1 MYIYYNTKET
11 FLMEIRAFLTLDL
24 TFIVVIYFGFL
35 LFIHPP
41 RSVILPSLLGGL
53 VLGLINIVVDIV
65 AHFTGIWQY
74 TISGLTF
81 YVPLPFYIS
90 PILFYGSVVYLLIW
104 RFWSG
109 RSHWFALLLLFGIP
123 VFGILRDLWG
133 GLLVFSP
140 YNPHWSSPLSI
151 LLDIAM
157 WAVMFYMGFFIFRR
171 LAPTRGE
178 VVAHE
183 AQKEQAV
190 PSR

>member
-1 MYIYYNTKET
+1 
-11 FLMEIRAFLTLDL
+11 MEIRSFLTLDL
-24 TFIVVIYFGFL
+24 AFILVIYFGFL

-41 RSVILPSLLGGL
+41 RSVVLSSLLGGL
-53 VLGLINIVVDIV
+53 VLGLINILVDIV
-65 AHFTGIWQY
+65 AHFTNIWHY

-90 PILFYGSVVYLLIW
+90 PILFYGSVIYLLIW

-123 VFGILRDLWG
+123 VFGVLRDLWG
-133 GLLVFSP
+133 GLLVISP
-140 YNPHWSSPLSI
+140 YNPRWSSPFSI

-157 WAVMFYMGFFIFRR
+157 WLVMFYTGYFLFRR
-171 LAPTRGE
+171 LAPSRDE
-178 VVAHE
+178 VVALE
-183 AQKEQAV
+183 ERQKEQAA